1 MTLQNIRDPGAFSLV
16 ALLRKTP
23 IPRGA
28 SWVQHGYRTKG
39 AGRKMVRQNATCLV
53 KFRVQVDNEHFSK
66 YNYVPI
72 ITWDLFILKTGLL
85 V

>member
-1 MTLQNIRDPGAFSLV
+1 
-16 ALLRKTP
+16 
-23 IPRGA
+23 
-28 SWVQHGYRTKG
+28 
-39 AGRKMVRQNATCLV
+39 MVRQNATCLV

-72 ITWDLFILKTGLL
+72 IAWDLFILKTGLL